1 MWCGV
6 FGVWY
11 NKRMVK
17 IDEKKLE
24 EICRKYK
31 VDFLGIF
38 GSAARGKMR
47 PGSDVDV
54 LVRFGVG
61 SEVGFFELVEM
72 ENELSAGIKKK
83 VDLVTEGALSPYIK
97 DRVMADLK
105 PLYGSL

>member
-1 MWCGV
+1 M
-6 FGVWY
+6 WY

-54 LVRFGVG
+54 LVRFGV
-61 SEVGFFELVEM
+61 
-72 ENELSAGIKKK
+72 
-83 VDLVTEGALSPYIK
+83 AL
-97 DRVMADLK
+97 
-105 PLYGSL
+105 